1 VRERTAW
8 PYARQAMAGFLLVR
22 RRMRYFQL
30 GAILLGVILIL
41 GTATPV
47 RAETG
52 LTTAVAKAWFPRNVA
67 DGLQDIA
74 QRRVV
79 EISRCRT
86 CMNHDL
92 QRRGT
97 AEVLGWNAGYSDPI
111 AQVIWAWKHSNEH
124 NTILSDRRLDRIGC
138 AHRRIN
144 GRHYFACVLTDGRR

>member
-1 VRERTAW
+1 
-8 PYARQAMAGFLLVR
+8 MAGFLLVH

-30 GAILLGVILIL
+30 GAVLLGVILVL
-41 GTATPV
+41 GTASPA
-47 RAETG
+47 RAYSSLTSAVTRVWVQRSVAEG
-52 LTTAVAKAWFPRNVA
+52 LT
-67 DGLQDIA
+67 DIA

-79 EISRCRT
+79 EISRCRS

-97 AEVLGWNAGYSDPI
+97 AEVLGWNSGYPDPI
-111 AQVIWAWKHSNEH
+111 AQVVWAWKHSYEH
-124 NTILSDRRLDRIGC
+124 NAILSDRRLDRIGC